1 MAKVSNTMATEI
13 KLDTVSAASSLKTLN
28 NAIKGTTSAWKANE
42 VSLKS
47 AGDYLKAAEAKYKG
61 IGETLK
67 VVQDKVSKLREKQA
81 SLDTSTKDGAEQY
94 SRLSTQ
100 LAQTENKLASLTSQQ
115 SRAKSSMEYYKSG
128 LGDLQKSFK
137 SVNAVT
143 NSYVERLQAEG
154 KEAQAQKAKLGGLRE
169 SYRNLSDQLKIQQT
183 ELAKLKTSSGGA
195 SEAYNKQLIRV
206 NQTTASMA
214 KQKTEIGRL
223 AGKYGTMSNSM
234 AKMSD
239 RASKARHKI
248 ANIGQAFK
256 GVAITA
262 AAGLTS
268 LGAATIAGAKKAT
281 NLNKVYQVNQNLLVT
296 SGEKARQ
303 AISQVSKMQRDGAK
317 YSVKYGVAQKEI
329 AEQYQDLIKRG
340 HTGAEAIAVMKSE
353 LQASVASGD
362 DFKDVIKVSSQ
373 AIEAFGMKTSNTAK
387 MIKNTKRVVN
397 DLAYASDVTAT
408 DFHSL
413 GKGMEYVG
421 DSANNAGFSIEQTS
435 AALGELSNHGMEA
448 DKAGTGLRKT
458 ITSLASPTDTAIG
471 ALKEIGIKSTKVFQD
486 AKGNFKSL
494 PAIFKIIEDHTKK
507 LGGADKADIFKRIF
521 GQTGMQAAQVLA
533 KYDGSLKKLTDD
545 VTNAGKKGEY
555 VQKLANKNSDN
566 AKMNVERF
574 KMAGQQLQIMMG
586 SKLLP
591 VITRAA
597 QDMAKAF
604 NNKDTQKGLTWL
616 IGGVAKLA
624 SGFLKIIEFASK
636 HTKTIAAF
644 AVAFGS
650 VLAVSKIAR
659 FVAATTEAIGVI
671 KDFTAVQ
678 WLLNV
683 AMDANPIGIAV
694 VVIGA
699 LGAAFYEAYKHIKPF
714 REAVNGV
721 ASAIGKWAKGAFK
734 SAEKALSSF
743 GKTVKNVMKGIGKF
757 FTGKLGWEQAISHTI
772 GKMTSSAKKAFKP
785 VSNVFKSFIN
795 GVKGIFKGF
804 GKVLEIILIAPL
816 ALEVG
821 IAIKTWRQIKKPVM
835 SVVKAIKSGVSKGF
849 KAVSKVVSRIW
860 KGITSATKK
869 AWNLVYKYV
878 ISPVAKVHKAVTKYI
893 GKLVTKTIS
902 KAWKTIKSLTHRAW
916 LLVKKYIVKPVEY
929 IWKIIKKYI
938 IKNIVKGITKTWNTL
953 KDLTQDAWILIK
965 KYTVNP
971 VISAYKTVSKWI
983 KKLLHTITNVLGRIK
998 KVWNGIWNSI
1008 SNTFKGI
1015 WKNIKSIAQN
1025 GINDVISILNTGI
1038 GGIDSVIHAFGGK
1051 KKAIGTISKVHLAT
1065 GTGVFSNQR
1074 KAITK
1079 PTMAV
1084 LNDGNDSPE
1093 TGNKEA
1099 VFLPNGQSGIVQGR
1113 NTQAM
1118 LPAGTEVLNA
1128 SETKLFMSMQGIT
1141 HFAKGSSNWF
1151 GSLMSGIGSGIG
1163 DVSGW
1168 LVKKAT
1174 GLKKFFTTAEKI
1186 IAHPIKSLDSM
1197 FNYTK
1202 AGAGVVKDITK
1213 GMFNNVKKQAGN
1225 WWSSLWSMVDLDG
1238 GSAGGNWRHN
1248 PGLSETNGFGASRSF
1263 GSHDGV
1269 DFSGPLGSAIL
1280 AVHGGTVT
1288 HVGRPLHR
1296 WPYSQLGDVITVAS
1310 NDGYQEIYQEFG
1322 GMNNVKVGT
1331 GDVIKTGQRIATLG
1345 RLNGA
1350 GSGSHVHIGVSHG
1363 SLWDHG
1369 GSSTKGW
1376 YDVTK
1381 MHGKSDGSPKSKKQS
1396 GSIKGIKSQVGSG
1409 FFKFME
1415 KLANMFGDT
1424 GSYGNPAGDSVK
1436 RWKPYVIKALKANGF
1451 SASPYQVA
1459 AWMRVIARESNG
1471 NPKAINNWDSNAR
1484 AGHPSKGLVQTIDS
1498 TFNAYKFKGHDQIY
1512 NGFDDLLAG
1521 INYMKHIYGKGASAF
1536 SRVSGP
1542 EGYAIGGISRFEKL
1556 AHISEGNKTESIVP
1570 WDITKRARAY
1580 QIMDTTMKEFAKTDK
1595 PQQSTTQSAQ
1605 LTDLSELIKQGK
1617 EIIGLVA
1624 ELISGQQNPVP
1635 AVVSANDI
1643 YSGYNQVKTKKSLS
1657 KNLGR
1662 GYVNGI
1668 Q

>member
-1 MAKVSNTMATEI
+1 MAKVSNTMATEV

-28 NAIKGTTSAWKANE
+28 NAIKATTNEWKANE
-42 VSLKS
+42 ISLKS
-47 AGDYLKAAEAKYKG
+47 AKDSLGAAQVKYEGLGKEMQVLQAKIDKLKERQ
-61 IGETLK
+61 E
-67 VVQDKVSKLREKQA
+67 
-81 SLDTSTKDGAEQY
+81 SLDTSTTKGSDKYAQLSKD
-94 SRLSTQ
+94 
-100 LAQTENKLASLTSQQ
+100 LANAENKMASLTSQQ
-115 SRAKSSMEYYKSG
+115 GRAKKSVDYYQSGLADLQERYKSITSVS
-128 LGDLQKSFK
+128 KS
-137 SVNAVT
+137 
-143 NSYVERLQAEG
+143 YAEALENQG
-154 KEAQAQKAKLGGLRE
+154 NKAQAGRAKLNGLRE

-195 SEAYNKQLIRV
+195 SEAYNKQLVRV

-223 AGKYGTMSNSM
+223 AGKYGTMSSSM

-239 RASKARHKI
+239 GAAKARHRI

-256 GVAITA
+256 GAAITA

-303 AISQVSKMQRDGAK
+303 AISQVSEMQKDGAK
-317 YSVKYGVAQKEI
+317 YSVKYGVAQQEI

-373 AIEAFGMKTSNTAK
+373 AIEAFGMKTNNTAK
-387 MIKNTKRVVN
+387 MVKNTKRVVN

-421 DSANNAGFSIEQTS
+421 DTAKNAGFSIEQTS

-458 ITSLASPTDTAIG
+458 ITSLASPTNTAMG
-471 ALKEIGIKSTKVFQD
+471 ALKEIGIKSTKIFQD

-507 LGGADKADIFKRIF
+507 LGGADKADVFKRIF
-521 GQTGMQAAQVLA
+521 GQTGMQAAQVLS
-533 KYDGSLKKLTDD
+533 KYDGSLKKLTDE

-555 VQKLANKNSDN
+555 VQKLANKNSNN

-574 KMAGQQLQIMMG
+574 KMAGQQLEIMMG

-591 VITRAA
+591 VITRSA
-597 QDMAKAF
+597 QDMTKAF

-624 SGFLKIIEFASK
+624 SGLLKIIEFTSK

-644 AVAFGS
+644 GIALGS

-659 FVAATTEAIGVI
+659 FIAATTEAIDVI
-671 KDFTAVQ
+671 KNFTIVQKALNSDFLT
-678 WLLNV
+678 
-683 AMDANPIGIAV
+683 NPIVLAV
-694 VVIGA
+694 AAIVA
-699 LGAAFYEAYKHIKPF
+699 LGVAFYEAYKHIKPF
-714 REAVNGV
+714 RDAVNGV

-757 FTGKLGWEQAISHTI
+757 FTGKLGWEQSISHAI
-772 GKMTSSAKKAFKP
+772 GKMTGSAKKAFKP

-821 IAIKTWRQIKKPVM
+821 IAIKTWQKIKKPVI

-849 KAVSKVVSRIW
+849 KAVAKVVSNVW
-860 KGITSATKK
+860 KGITSTTKK

-878 ISPVAKVHKAVTKYI
+878 ISPVTKVYKAVTKYI
-893 GKLVTKTIS
+893 GKLLTKTIS
-902 KAWKTIKSLTHRAW
+902 KAWKTIKSLTHSAW
-916 LLVKKYIVKPVEY
+916 LLVQKYIVKPVEY
-929 IWKIIKKYI
+929 IWKIIQKYI
-938 IKNIVKGITKTWNTL
+938 IKNIVKGISTTWDTI
-953 KDLTQDAWILIK
+953 KDLTHDAWLRIK

-983 KKLLHTITNVLGRIK
+983 NKLLDTITNVLGRIK

-1015 WKNIKSIAQN
+1015 WKNIKSIAQD
-1025 GINDVISILNTGI
+1025 GINDVISILDTGI

-1065 GTGVFSNQR
+1065 GTGLFSDQR

-1113 NTQAM
+1113 NTKAM

-1128 SETKLFMSMQGIT
+1128 SETKMFMGMQGIT
-1141 HFAKGSSNWF
+1141 HFAKGSSNWL
-1151 GSLMSGIGSGIG
+1151 GNIMSGIGSGIG

-1168 LVKKAT
+1168 LVKKAN

-1202 AGAGVVKDITK
+1202 SGAGVVEDLTK
-1213 GMFNNVKKQAGN
+1213 GMFNNVKKQAGS
-1225 WWSSLWSMVDLDG
+1225 WWRSLWSMVDLDG
-1238 GSAGGNWRHN
+1238 DGGATGSGTRKKFVEEAMKLSKGANYKYSETKGRLGPNYYDCSGLVYEALKHIGVTLSGSTTVPEYNSTHSVSWGKAVPGDLAFWGAGG
-1248 PGLSETNGFGASRSF
+1248 T
-1263 GSHDGV
+1263 D
-1269 DFSGPLGSAIL
+1269 
-1280 AVHGGTVT
+1280 
-1288 HVGRPLHR
+1288 HVGIVT
-1296 WPYSQLGDVITVAS
+1296 ST
-1310 NDGYQEIYQEFG
+1310 
-1322 GMNNVKVGT
+1322 
-1331 GDVIKTGQRIATLG
+1331 
-1345 RLNGA
+1345 NGA
-1350 GSGSHVHIGVSHG
+1350 GRMWNAENPTDGIKSAPIKGFM
-1363 SLWDHG
+1363 G
-1369 GSSTKGW
+1369 GFAGLRRIAQLNGGKGDDSS
-1376 YDVTK
+1376 
-1381 MHGKSDGSPKSKKQS
+1381 SKKET
-1396 GSIKGIKSQVGSG
+1396 GNTKGIKSQVGSG
-1409 FFKFME
+1409 FFKFMS
-1415 KLANMFGDT
+1415 KLADMFGDNSSTT
-1424 GSYGNPAGDSVK
+1424 GSSAKPTGDHMHWLKQAGIPTSDYGMYNYIITK
-1436 RWKPYVIKALKANGF
+1436 
-1451 SASPYQVA
+1451 
-1459 AWMRVIARESNG
+1459 ESG
-1471 NPKAINNWDSNAR
+1471 WNPKATNPGTGAYGLPQSLPASKMAR
-1484 AGHPSKGLVQTIDS
+1484 AGSDWKTNPITQLKWMKWYVNDGNYHSIRQ
-1498 TFNAYKFKGHDQIY
+1498 AYNHEKSIGW
-1512 NGFDDLLAG
+1512 
-1521 INYMKHIYGKGASAF
+1521 
-1536 SRVSGP
+1536 
-1542 EGYAIGGISRFEKL
+1542 YANGGISKVAQL

-1580 QIMDTTMKEFAKTDK
+1580 QIMDSTMKEFAKTDK

-1605 LTDLSELIKQGK
+1605 STDLSELIKQGK
-1617 EIIGLVA
+1617 EIIGLMA

-1635 AVVSANDI
+1635 AVVSANDV

-1662 GYVNGI
+1662 GYINGI

>member
-1 MAKVSNTMATEI
+1 MATVSNTMATEV

-28 NAIKGTTSAWKANE
+28 NAIKATTNEWKANE
-42 VSLKS
+42 ISLKS
-47 AGDYLKAAEAKYKG
+47 AKDSLGAAQAKYEGLGKTMQALQAK
-61 IGETLK
+61 IDKLK
-67 VVQDKVSKLREKQA
+67 ERQA
-81 SLDTSTKDGAEQY
+81 SLDTSTTKGSDNYA
-94 SRLSTQ
+94 RLSKD
-100 LAQTENKLASLTSQQ
+100 LANAENKMASLTAQQ
-115 SRAKSSMEYYKSG
+115 GRAKKSVDYYQSG
-128 LGDLQKSFK
+128 LADLQEQYKTIT
-137 SVNAVT
+137 SVSK
-143 NSYVERLQAEG
+143 SYVDALENQG
-154 KEAQAQKAKLGGLRE
+154 NKAQAGRAKLNGLRE

-183 ELAKLKTSSGGA
+183 ELTKLKTSSGGA
-195 SEAYNKQLIRV
+195 SEAYNKQLVRV

-214 KQKTEIGRL
+214 KQKTEIGQL
-223 AGKYGTMSNSM
+223 AGKYGTMSSSM

-239 RASKARHKI
+239 GAAKARHRI

-256 GVAITA
+256 GAAITA

-268 LGAATIAGAKKAT
+268 LGVATIAGAKKAT

-303 AISQVSKMQRDGAK
+303 AISQVSEMQKDGAK
-317 YSVKYGVAQKEI
+317 YSVKYGVAQQEI

-340 HTGAEAIAVMKSE
+340 HTGAEAIAVMRSE

-373 AIEAFGMKTSNTAK
+373 AIEAFGMKTNNTAK

-458 ITSLASPTDTAIG
+458 ITSLASPTNAAMG

-494 PAIFKIIEDHTKK
+494 PAIFKIIEEHTKK
-507 LGGADKADIFKRIF
+507 LGGADKADVFKRIF

-545 VTNAGKKGEY
+545 VTKAGKKGEY
-555 VQKLANKNSDN
+555 VQKLANKNSNN

-574 KMAGQQLQIMMG
+574 KMAGQQLEIMMG

-597 QDMAKAF
+597 QDMTKAF
-604 NNKDTQKGLTWL
+604 NNKDTQKGLTWM

-636 HTKTIAAF
+636 HTKTLAAF
-644 AVAFGS
+644 GIALGS

-659 FVAATTEAIGVI
+659 FVAATSEAIGVI

-678 WLLNV
+678 WLLKV

-743 GKTVKNVMKGIGKF
+743 GKMVKNVMKGIGEF
-757 FTGKLGWEQAISHTI
+757 FTGKLGWEQAISHAI

-785 VSNVFKSFIN
+785 VSNVFKSFIK
-795 GVKGIFKGF
+795 GIQGIFKGF
-804 GKVLEIILIAPL
+804 GKILEIILIAPL

-821 IAIKTWRQIKKPVM
+821 IAIKTWQKIKKPVM
-835 SVVKAIKSGVSKGF
+835 SVVSAIKSGVSKGF
-849 KAVSKVVSRIW
+849 NEVKKVVSGVW
-860 KGITSATKK
+860 KAITSATKK
-869 AWNLVYKYV
+869 AWNSVYKYV
-878 ISPVAKVHKAVTKYI
+878 VGPVTKVYKAVEKYI
-893 GKLVTKTIS
+893 VKATVKVIS
-902 KAWKTIKSLTHRAW
+902 TAWNKIKDLTHDAW
-916 LLVKKYIVKPVEY
+916 LLIQKYIVKPVEY
-929 IWKIIKKYI
+929 IWKIIQKYI
-938 IKNIVKGITKTWNTL
+938 VKNIVKGISTTWDTI
-953 KDLTQDAWILIK
+953 KDLTHDAWLLIK

-983 KKLLHTITNVLGRIK
+983 NKLLNTITNVLGSIK

-1008 SNTFKGI
+1008 SDTFKGI

-1065 GTGVFSNQR
+1065 GTGLFSDQR

-1093 TGNKEA
+1093 TGNKEIL
-1099 VFLPNGQSGIVQGR
+1099 VHPNGMGELIHGR
-1113 NTQAM
+1113 NVMRFLEPGA
-1118 LPAGTEVLNA
+1118 EVMNA
-1128 SETKLFMSMQGIT
+1128 SESKLFMGMQGVI
-1141 HFAKGSSNWF
+1141 HFAKGSNNWF
-1151 GSLMSGIGSGIG
+1151 GNIMSGIGSGIG

-1168 LVKKAT
+1168 LVKKAA

-1202 AGAGVVKDITK
+1202 AGAGVVEDITK

-1238 GSAGGNWRHN
+1238 GGATGSGTRKKFIEEAMK
-1248 PGLSETNGFGASRSF
+1248 LSKRANYK
-1263 GSHDGV
+1263 
-1269 DFSGPLGSAIL
+1269 
-1280 AVHGGTVT
+1280 
-1288 HVGRPLHR
+1288 
-1296 WPYSQLGDVITVAS
+1296 YSES
-1310 NDGYQEIYQEFG
+1310 
-1322 GMNNVKVGT
+1322 K
-1331 GDVIKTGQRIATLG
+1331 G
-1345 RLNGA
+1345 RLGPNYYDC
-1350 GSGSHVHIGVSHG
+1350 SGLVYEALKHIGVTLSG
-1363 SLWDHG
+1363 STTVPEYNSTHSVSWGKAVPGDLAFWGSG
-1369 GSSTKGW
+1369 GSDHVGIVTSTNGNGRMWNAENPTDGIKSNVIKGF
-1376 YDVTK
+1376 
-1381 MHGKSDGSPKSKKQS
+1381 MGGFAGLRRIAQLNGGKGDDSSSKK
-1396 GSIKGIKSQVGSG
+1396 GTGNTKGIKSQVGSG
-1409 FFKFME
+1409 FFKFMA
-1415 KLANMFGDT
+1415 KLADMFGDNSSTT
-1424 GSYGNPAGDSVK
+1424 GSSAKPTGDHMHWLKQAGIPTSDYGMYNYIINK
-1436 RWKPYVIKALKANGF
+1436 
-1451 SASPYQVA
+1451 
-1459 AWMRVIARESNG
+1459 ESG
-1471 NPKAINNWDSNAR
+1471 WNPKATNPGTGAYGLPQSLPASKMAR
-1484 AGHPSKGLVQTIDS
+1484 AGSDWKTNPITQLKWMKWYVNDGNYHSIRQAYNHEKTI
-1498 TFNAYKFKGHDQIY
+1498 GW
-1512 NGFDDLLAG
+1512 
-1521 INYMKHIYGKGASAF
+1521 
-1536 SRVSGP
+1536 
-1542 EGYAIGGISRFEKL
+1542 YANGGISRFAKL
-1556 AHISEGNKTESIVP
+1556 AHLSEGDKTESIVP

-1580 QIMDTTMKEFAKTDK
+1580 QVMDTTMKEFAKTDK
-1595 PQQSTTQSAQ
+1595 PQQSTTQSTQ
-1605 LTDLSELIKQGK
+1605 STDLSELIKQGK
-1617 EIIGLVA
+1617 EIIGLMA